1 MGAGNRPPSCDSP
14 PWAGPAA
21 WRDDAAARATA
32 DLSRPMPTE
41 RGVGRQRLTE
51 VLQRWS
57 DGDPDAA
64 ATVLSLVYDDLREM
78 ARRQLRRER
87 RGHTLQATALVH
99 EAFLR
104 LARANKVHFQNRVHF
119 TSLFAGI
126 MRRVLVDH
134 ARERNA
140 LKRGGKRV
148 SLTLEEAVLGSGERP
163 PDLLAL
169 DEALTRLAARDPQK
183 AEIVELRFFGG
194 LTLEETAQALRTSS
208 ATVSRQWRLARAWLF
223 KELGGA
229 DGASVETT

>member
-1 MGAGNRPPSCDSP
+1 MN
-14 PWAGPAA
+14 
-21 WRDDAAARATA
+21 
-32 DLSRPMPTE
+32 TE
-41 RGVGRQRLTE
+41 RVVGRQRLTE

-57 DGDPDAA
+57 DGDRDAGA
-64 ATVLSLVYDDLREM
+64 AVLALVYDDLREM

-104 LARANKVHFQNRVHF
+104 LAQASNVHFQNRVHF
-119 TSLFAGI
+119 ASLFAGI

-148 SLTLEEAVLGSGERP
+148 SVTLEEAVLGAKDRP

-169 DEALTRLAARDPQK
+169 DEALTRLAARDAQK

-194 LTLEETAQALRTSS
+194 LTLEETAQALKTSS
-208 ATVSRQWRLARAWLF
+208 ATISRQWRLARAWLF
-223 KELGGA
+223 KELRGVPA
-229 DGASVETT
+229 APVQAK